1 MIASVPQIPPDT
13 RAAHRGLSPAAERF
27 LEHLLDHPD
36 QAAQLKG
43 FRKGAPD
50 WMIPVDLTWPTLVDA
65 QRVAEMERATVGMCM
80 LVKAI
85 PDVVFGGDL
94 DAIGAFYRYDPRVLE
109 LLFSV
114 PNHTGSTVARCDFI
128 DTPGGLMC
136 CEVNM
141 AGNLGGW
148 EHAFWTERYLRHPV
162 IMDFCAREGISP
174 GGRNVLAT
182 FCEHMIDD
190 ALDTGVIEA
199 GGELNVVMALDS
211 PTEGAQP
218 TEGARRLVAEVY
230 AELLRRTGRGV
241 TGQLWLST
249 APAEELTLRGLDVY
263 MGERRVHVFYANDY
277 KPKPFPSQVL
287 RAQLTGGMRAY
298 NGMLTRMWSDK
309 RNLALLSENEG
320 LEAWKEEDRE
330 LIRDHIPWTRLVSP
344 RTTTWRGAEVQ
355 FPGFL
360 LDHRDDMVLKRGF
373 GYGGAA
379 VHVGRY
385 LAPDAWE
392 ARVREAV
399 TNPVGLEGGWIVQE
413 RVESRPFFYPPQPGA
428 APVPHTVIWG
438 LFCAGRRYGGGFLR
452 MLPQGAGEGVVNS
465 ARGAYEGA
473 FLEI

>member
-1 MIASVPQIPPDT
+1 MIASAPQIPPDT
-13 RAAHRGLSPAAERF
+13 RAAHRQLSPAAERF

-36 QAAQLKG
+36 QAAQLEG
-43 FRKGAPD
+43 FNKEMPD
-50 WMIPVDLTWPTLVDA
+50 WMAPVHLTWPTLVDA
-65 QRVAEMERATVGMCM
+65 RRVAEMERATAGVCR

-85 PDVVFGGDL
+85 PAVVFGGDL
-94 DAIGAFYRYDPRVLE
+94 NAIGAFYGYDPAVLE
-109 LLFSV
+109 LLFLV
-114 PNHTGSTVARCDFI
+114 PNHMNSTVARCDFI

-148 EHAFWTERYLRHPV
+148 EHAFWREHYLRHPV

-174 GGRNVLAT
+174 GGHDVLLT

-190 ALDTGVIEA
+190 ALDSGVIRA
-199 GGELNVVMALDS
+199 GGELNVMVALDE
-211 PTEGAQP
+211 PP
-218 TEGARRLVAEVY
+218 TEGARRHAAEVY

-241 TGQLWLST
+241 TGQLWLS
-249 APAEELTLRGLDVY
+249 AEPAKELTFRGVDLY
-263 MGERRVHVFYANDY
+263 RGERRVHVFFAYDT
-277 KPKPFPSQVL
+277 KPFPRHLL
-287 RAQLTGGMRAY
+287 RAQLAGGIRVY
-298 NGMLTRMWSDK
+298 NGGLARMWLDK

-330 LIRDHIPWTRLVSP
+330 LIRDHIPWTRLVSSS
-344 RTTTWRGAEVQ
+344 TTTWRGAEVQ

-360 LDHRDDMVLKRGF
+360 LDHRDDMVLKRGL
-373 GYGGAA
+373 GAEGHG

-399 TNPVGLEGGWIVQE
+399 EEGGWIVQE
-413 RVESRPFFYPPQPGA
+413 WVESRPYFYPFQPGA

-438 LFCAGRRYGGGFLR
+438 LFCTGWRYGGCWLR
-452 MLPQGAGEGVVNS
+452 MLPQGTGEGVVNS
-465 ARGAYEGA
+465 ARGACEGA
-473 FLEI
+473 ILEI